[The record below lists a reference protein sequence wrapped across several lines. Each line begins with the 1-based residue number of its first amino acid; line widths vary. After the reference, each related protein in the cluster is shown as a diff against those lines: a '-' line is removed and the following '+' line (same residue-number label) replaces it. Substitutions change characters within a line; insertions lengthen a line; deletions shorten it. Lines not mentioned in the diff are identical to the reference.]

1 MRSSDGSSDV
11 CSSDLALLK
20 ILHRRPQD
28 QTVVGCV
35 DAHVI
40 ASRIDPLD
48 CIHVDAE
55 DLPAILDI
63 DELLIAAGGGRIL
76 LYKLTHRIRR
86 HFGQYLTQPFNFLY
100 IAFFRETLAYE
111 IGRASCRERVC
122 QYV

>member
-20 ILHRRPQD
+20 ILHRLPQD

-48 CIHVDAE
+48 CIHVDAK
-55 DLPAILDI
+55 DLPALLDL

-76 LYKLTHRIRR
+76 LYKLTHRLSR
-86 HFGQYLTQPFNFLY
+86 HFGQHLTQPLHFLN
-100 IAFFRETLAYE
+100 IAFFPETLAYE
-111 IGRASCRERVC
+111 VKPIGTAK
-122 QYV
+122 